1 MKNEKTYPIKAVTQK
16 TGLSVHVI
24 RAWEKRY
31 NAVKPQ
37 RTETNRRLY
46 TETDVEK
53 LSLLV
58 KLTEWGHNIGSIA
71 SLSIKTLKEMILD
84 AKGDTAFTRS
94 DNPVQASNPQEFIDK
109 CLEAINRFDAKML
122 EAAIFNAS
130 IVLSQ
135 PLLFE
140 HVFIP
145 LAKIVGDKWK
155 SGELRIYQEH
165 LFSRVVKAHLLETIE
180 KNNLRDMS
188 PNLVVAIP
196 QHQAHEIG
204 ALIAAAYAASDGWK
218 VTYLSPN
225 LPAEEIIAGSIKLDA
240 KVIVISIVY
249 ADDPLL
255 IKKDLLRFGAALS
268 KDTKIVVGG
277 ESAVL
282 HKSTIDEIGG
292 ILADSFSDYRD
303 IIAGLRQ
310 GYVN

>member
-53 LSLLV
+53 LFLLV
-58 KLTEWGHNIGSIA
+58 KLTERGHNIGSIA

-94 DNPVQASNPQEFIDK
+94 DNPVQASNPQEFVDK

-122 EAAIFNAS
+122 ESAIFNAE

-204 ALIAAAYAASDGWK
+204 ALI
-218 VTYLSPN
+218 LSPN